1 MQHFLCNF
9 QIICKI
15 IWKNWLCFFIFLV
28 RAKYLH
34 YNVQWK
40 AENRKTTLIPK
51 FWLSVSPM
59 NMKHF
64 QLSSVHRLFYSIFS
78 SYNLIF
84 TTYIKYFYSKVFWF
98 SWYFI
103 EETNVW
109 LYFGSNFK
117 HSCWTGCPPQKILQY
132 RNAGGFVCVI
142 STCPPVKNLRSRTHN
157 AKRWQKNDFWNR
169 FLISDFYL
177 AIFIYFLTNWVTNLD
192 FLIPLSFPPNLVN
205 I

>member
-1 MQHFLCNF
+1 MEKL
-9 QIICKI
+9 IV
-15 IWKNWLCFFIFLV
+15 FFIFLV

-103 EETNVW
+103 EETNLW

-117 HSCWTGCPPQKILQY
+117 HSSWTGCPPKKFCSIGI
-132 RNAGGFVCVI
+132 RVCL
-142 STCPPVKNLRSRTHN
+142 CN
-157 AKRWQKNDFWNR
+157 
-169 FLISDFYL
+169 FYL
-177 AIFIYFLTNWVTNLD
+177 
-192 FLIPLSFPPNLVN
+192 PPSKKSKKSNT
-205 I
+205 